1 MYQIYAKNRSVEKD
15 FEKLLKSLSEQQQA
29 NMMTVLAASPKA
41 TQASG
46 AILNKIEKRGM
57 YWQYFATGGNRVI
70 YDVMETKDNKQILIL
85 FAGNHDKA
93 KIFLRK
99 HR

>member
-15 FEKLLKSLSEQQQA
+15 FEKLLKSLSEQQQT
-29 NMMTVLAASPKA
+29 NMMTVLAHSPKA

-46 AILNKIEKRGM
+46 AVLNKIEKRGK
-57 YWQYFATGGNRVI
+57 YWQYFPTGGDRVI
-70 YDVMETKDNKQILIL
+70 YDVIESKDSQQVLIL

-93 KIFLRK
+93 KIFLRE

>member
-15 FEKLLKSLSEQQQA
+15 FEKLLKSLSEQQQIT
-29 NMMTVLAASPKA
+29 MMTVLASSPKA

-46 AILNKIEKRGM
+46 VVLNKIEKRGR
-57 YWQYFATGGNRVI
+57 YWQYFPAGGDSVI
-70 YDVMETKDNKQILIL
+70 YDVIESKDSQQVLIL